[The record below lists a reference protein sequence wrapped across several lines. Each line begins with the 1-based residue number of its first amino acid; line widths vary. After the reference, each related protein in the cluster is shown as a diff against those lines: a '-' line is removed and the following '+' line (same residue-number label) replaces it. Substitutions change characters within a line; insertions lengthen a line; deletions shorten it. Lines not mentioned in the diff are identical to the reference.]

1 METRHIQHL
10 YNRIG
15 FGITPKTITQM
26 YGLQK
31 AEIVDL
37 LFKTSQAFNPIQ
49 IDISFLD
56 NYTVHDFK
64 DKKRRKEIMK
74 ISRKKII
81 TLNQA
86 WLDRILNPKELLRE
100 KMTLFWANHFVCEDK
115 HVLFAQ
121 QYNNTLRENALGN
134 FKTFVKAIAKEP
146 AMLKYLNNKQNKKSS
161 PNENFAR
168 ELLELFTIGQGN
180 YTEHDIQE
188 SARAFTGYNHTVNGD
203 FIVHKKHQ
211 DQGLKTFMGQ
221 TGHYDGDAIIDIIVS
236 QEQCARFV
244 CKKIY
249 QYFVN
254 ENINTK
260 HVDEMISIFYP
271 SYDIETLMR
280 YILNSEWFYNE
291 TNIGTKIKSPI
302 ELIAG
307 IHTTIP
313 FKLNNKKQGVLLQK
327 LLGQVLLFPPN
338 VAGWKGGRSWID
350 SNTIVTRLRLPSVL
364 LNNAQITY
372 SDKGGLED
380 DVNDL
385 KNQKLRKKTFIETS
399 TKWTVFEENY
409 KNLFPEDLTT
419 SLLATGVN
427 KGVYELL
434 EQSKS
439 VSKKDFCIQLL
450 SLPEYQLC

>member
-10 YNRIG
+10 YHRVG
-15 FGITPKTITQM
+15 FGITPKSIAEM
-26 YGLQK
+26 HGLQK

-37 LFKTSQAFNPIQ
+37 LFKTSQAYNPIQ
-49 IDISFLD
+49 IDTSFLD
-56 NYTVHDFK
+56 NYAIQDFK
-64 DKKRRKEIMK
+64 DKKKRKEIMK
-74 ISRKKII
+74 ISRKKIVA
-81 TLNQA
+81 LNQA
-86 WLDRILNPKELLRE
+86 WLDRILNPTELLRE

-115 HVLFAQ
+115 YVLFAQ
-121 QYNNTLRENALGN
+121 RYNNTLRENALGD
-134 FKTFVKAIAKEP
+134 FKSFVKVISKEP
-146 AMLKYLNNKQNKKSS
+146 AMLKYLNNKQNKKRS

-168 ELLELFTIGQGN
+168 ELLELFTLGQGN
-180 YTEHDIQE
+180 YTERDIKE
-188 SARAFTGYNHTVNGD
+188 CARAFTGYNHTIHGD
-203 FIVHKKHQ
+203 FILHKKHQ

-221 TGHYDGDAIIDIIVS
+221 TGYYDGDAIIDIIVS
-236 QEQCARFV
+236 QKQCARFI
-244 CKKIY
+244 CNKIY

-254 ENINTK
+254 EKICE
-260 HVDEMISIFYP
+260 HHIDEMIAVFYP
-271 SYDIETLMR
+271 SYNIESLMR
-280 YILNSEWFYNE
+280 FVLSSEWFYSEN
-291 TNIGTKIKSPI
+291 NIGSKIKSPI

-307 IHTTIP
+307 IHTTVP
-313 FKLNNKKQGVLLQK
+313 FDLTNKKQGMLLQK

-385 KNQKLRKKTFIETS
+385 KNQRLRKKTFIKTIA
-399 TKWTVFEENY
+399 KWNVFEENY
-409 KNLFPEDLTT
+409 ENLFPEDLIT
-419 SLLATGVN
+419 SLLATEVN
-427 KGVYELL
+427 TGVYELL
-434 EQSKS
+434 KESNS